1 MLPQSGL
8 KSEDVLQQQTD
19 HSGQPQQRDAIGQF
33 QSGDGAGSIQQ
44 SGGRMG
50 SAQLQ
55 PDNGAGSAQQQ
66 SGDGVKSGQQPDM
79 SAERAGAAV
88 QAVTADAQ
96 VLMDVVKDTLA
107 NAPGA
112 AANKIFSQPEPQ
124 PVLPQE
130 QSCQVMINGEPIL
143 LQNKKEF
150 IFVDIF
156 DHYLFDLTQSRG
168 RMLITQVNGEDAQ
181 YTQTLHP
188 GDRIDIYWK
197 ED

>member
-1 MLPQSGL
+1 MLPQSAM
-8 KSEDVLQQQTD
+8 KPQDD
-19 HSGQPQQRDAIGQF
+19 SGQEMAGQADAF
-33 QSGDGAGSIQQ
+33 S
-44 SGGRMG
+44 
-50 SAQLQ
+50 QLQ
-55 PDNGAGSAQQQ
+55 LPDASAYRSVSAGGVNMETGHATDNG
-66 SGDGVKSGQQPDM
+66 K
-79 SAERAGAAV
+79 AAD
-88 QAVTADAQ
+88 QEAVTADAE
-96 VLMDVVKDTLA
+96 VLMDVVKETLA
-107 NAPGA
+107 NAPTA
-112 AANKIFSQPEPQ
+112 ATAAYAKPAQQPQPQ

-130 QSCQVMINGEPIL
+130 QSCQVIINGEPIL

-188 GDRIDIYWK
+188 GDKIDIYWK